1 MKDIGNKFN
10 LVKDLPLVFYIP
22 TNQNIGKG
30 GVVPLQLWC
39 SMKFDRY
46 ISKKYYLNSFKKLL
60 DCIFYRFPMDI
71 QKCRYNIWP
80 LHNNFDE
87 VQIKFDPSINPR
99 IKGNNL
105 DYEVTAQFSQGSGE
119 WFWIHGGANVSRI
132 WFELTLT
139 RKPLRYLLESFLPSG
154 CFVILSWV
162 SH

>member
-1 MKDIGNKFN
+1 
-10 LVKDLPLVFYIP
+10 
-22 TNQNIGKG
+22 
-30 GVVPLQLWC
+30 
-39 SMKFDRY
+39 
-46 ISKKYYLNSFKKLL
+46 
-60 DCIFYRFPMDI
+60 MDI

-105 DYEVTAQFSQGSGE
+105 DYEVAAQFSQGSGE

-162 SH
+162 SHCYILALMVL